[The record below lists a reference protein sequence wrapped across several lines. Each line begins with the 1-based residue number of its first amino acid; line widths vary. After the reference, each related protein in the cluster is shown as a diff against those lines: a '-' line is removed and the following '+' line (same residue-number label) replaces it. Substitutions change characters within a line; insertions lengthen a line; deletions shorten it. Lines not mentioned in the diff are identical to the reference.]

1 MIKVQD
7 VLYARFSA
15 PDLDV
20 MEAYL
25 LDFGLVRAAR
35 DDNALYMRAS
45 DGEHHVHITELGP
58 PAFQGFAF
66 EAASL
71 EDLAIISKA
80 DGASPIETLET
91 PGGGARVTLADPDGF
106 QIEVVHGLETLAP
119 IDVAHAAARNSGSA
133 RQRLGGTVRLAPGPA
148 KCKRLGHVVLNVT
161 DFEASDTFYKSHF
174 GLVSSDEL
182 FDEDDVIRVAF
193 SRVDRGLDYVD
204 HHTLLTVPAEEA
216 GLGHIAFE
224 VEDAND
230 VFVGHEH
237 LVAKGYRHSW
247 GIGRHVLGSQI
258 FDYWFDPYGF
268 RLEHWTDGDLF
279 NQDTPMGRHP
289 MATALDSQWG
299 ATAAD
304 RKV

>member
-1 MIKVQD
+1 MIKVKD
-7 VLYARFSA
+7 VTYARFRA

-25 LDFGLVRAAR
+25 LDFGLLRTAR

-45 DGEHHVHITELGP
+45 DGEHHVHITETGA
-58 PAFQGFAF
+58 PAFVGFAF

-71 EDLAIISKA
+71 EDLHVISEA
-80 DGASPIETLET
+80 AGASPLEPMDA
-91 PGGGARVTLADPDGF
+91 PGGGARVVLKDPDGF
-106 QIEVVHGLETLAP
+106 QVEIIHGMETLARLP
-119 IDVAHAAARNSGSA
+119 VAHAAPRNSGSD
-133 RQRLGGTVRLAPGPA
+133 RQRLGATVRVAPGPA

-161 DFEASDTFYKSHF
+161 DFAASDAFYKSHF
-174 GLVSSDEL
+174 GLISSDEL
-182 FDEDDVIRVAF
+182 YDEDGVIRVAF
-193 SRVDRGLDYVD
+193 SRCDRGPEFVD
-204 HHTLLTVPAEEA
+204 HHTLLTVPAEAA
-216 GLGHIAFE
+216 GLGHVAFE
-224 VEDAND
+224 VEDSND
-230 VFVGHEH
+230 LFAGHEYLQAQGH
-237 LVAKGYRHSW
+237 RHSW

-258 FDYWFDPYGF
+258 FDYWFDPFGF

-289 MATALDSQWG
+289 MSTALDSQWG

>member
-1 MIKVQD
+1 MIKVKD
-7 VLYARFSA
+7 VSYARFSA

-25 LDFGLVRAAR
+25 LDFGLVRSAR

-45 DGEHHVHITELGP
+45 DGEHHVHITERGA
-58 PAFQGFAF
+58 PAFLGFAF
-66 EAASL
+66 AAASM
-71 EDLAIISKA
+71 EDLQIIAKA
-80 DGASPIETLET
+80 DGASPIENLAS
-91 PGGGARVTLADPDGF
+91 PGGGARVTLQDPDGF
-106 QIEVVHGLETLAP
+106 QIEIVHGLETLAP
-119 IDVAHAAARNSGSA
+119 IGVAHAAARNSGSD
-133 RQRLGGTVRLAPGPA
+133 RQRLGSTVRTGAGPA
-148 KCKRLGHVVLNVT
+148 KCKRLGHVVLSVT
-161 DFEASDTFYKSHF
+161 DFEASDAFYKSHF

-182 FDEDDVIRVAF
+182 FDEDGVIRVAF
-193 SRVDRGLDYVD
+193 SRVDRGAEYVD
-204 HHTLLTVPAEEA
+204 HHTLLTVPAEAA

-224 VEDAND
+224 MESADD
-230 VFVGHEH
+230 IFVGHEH
-237 LVAKGYRHSW
+237 LEAKGHRHSW

-258 FDYWFDPYGF
+258 FDYWFDPFGF